1 MAELKTQR
9 LLLRCWR
16 PDDRAPFAA
25 LNANRKVMRYFPGP
39 LTRQAS
45 DALADR
51 IDAGI
56 AQDGWGLWAPHEL
69 ATGRFLG
76 FTGLSRATFE
86 APFTPAV
93 EVGWRLARA
102 AWGSGFASEAAHAAT
117 ACGFDVLGLD
127 EIVSFT
133 AEGNARSRAVMRRL
147 GMRRAL
153 LDESRRPRRCLR
165 AACPAETC
173 GVVVWATHAVPV
185 ADPLPGAA
193 ALRRRGNR
201 SAVARPRRMSRAA
214 FRSSATNS
222 RLLGLGRRPR

>member
-1 MAELKTQR
+1 
-9 LLLRCWR
+9 
-16 PDDRAPFAA
+16 
-25 LNANRKVMRYFPGP
+25 MRYFPGP

-147 GMRRAL
+147 GMRRAPL
-153 LDESRRPRRCLR
+153 GRKPQ
-165 AACPAETC
+165 T
-173 GVVVWATHAVPV
+173 TAVPAGCLSCRDMRRSRV
-185 ADPLPGAA
+185 GDACGA
-193 ALRRRGNR
+193 G
-201 SAVARPRRMSRAA
+201 S
-214 FRSSATNS
+214 RSSTGCSGSQAA
-222 RLLGLGRRPR
+222 REP